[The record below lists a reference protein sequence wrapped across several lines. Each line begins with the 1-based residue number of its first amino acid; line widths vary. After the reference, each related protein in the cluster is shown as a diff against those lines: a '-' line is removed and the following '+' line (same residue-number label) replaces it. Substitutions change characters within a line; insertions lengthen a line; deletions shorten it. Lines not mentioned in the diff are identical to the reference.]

1 MSISRRVI
9 TPLLLS
15 RTTPTIRPA
24 ARLAAITAPLLRP
37 LHNTPHALKNM
48 RCVLIKDGKGPVEN
62 IYLGE
67 EPTPSPKKGEAL
79 VKIETFGLN
88 RMDLLQ
94 REGKY
99 NLPPQ
104 ASKTVLGVEFA
115 GTITELGEGGS
126 KFKVGDEVFGLAF
139 GGAYAEYIAS
149 PESMLLP
156 KPKELNWVQAA
167 ALPENWMTAYQ
178 ALFLE
183 TGLKEGENALIHA
196 GASGVG
202 VAAIQLALQTGKA
215 GKVFTTCGSDEKVA
229 FLKNLVDNDP
239 RLIVINY
246 RTQDFEE
253 EIKKHDT
260 GIDVIVDFIG
270 KDYFQR
276 NLSVMR
282 RDGRMV
288 LLAFM
293 SGAVVDKANIAMFL
307 GKRLQL
313 RGSTLRSR
321 TVEYQANLLQQF
333 KEHALPL
340 IVSGKYKVEVYKT
353 YPWTEVIEG
362 QKEMAANK
370 NSGKIV
376 FEITK

>member
-1 MSISRRVI
+1 
-9 TPLLLS
+9 
-15 RTTPTIRPA
+15 
-24 ARLAAITAPLLRP
+24 
-37 LHNTPHALKNM
+37 M
-48 RCVLIKDGKGPVEN
+48 RCVLIKDGKGPVDN
-62 IYLGE
+62 LYIGE
-67 EPTPSPKKGEAL
+67 EPTPSPKKDEVL
-79 VKIETFGLN
+79 VKVGTFGLN

-115 GTITELGEGGS
+115 GTVTELGEGAT

-139 GGAYAEYIAS
+139 GGAYAEYITS

-156 KPKELNWVQAA
+156 KPKELSWVEAA

-183 TGLKEGENALIHA
+183 TGLKEGESALIHA

-215 GKVFTTCGSDEKVA
+215 GKVFTTCGSEDKVQ
-229 FLKNLVDNDP
+229 FLKKLVNNDP

-253 EIKKHDT
+253 EIKKHDS
-260 GIDVIVDFIG
+260 GADVVVDFIG

-276 NLSVMR
+276 NLSVMN

-293 SGAVVDKANIAMFL
+293 SGAVVDKANIALFL
-307 GKRLQL
+307 AKRLQL

-321 TVEYQANLLQQF
+321 TVEYQADLLQQF
-333 KEHALPL
+333 KEHALPD

-376 FEITK
+376 FEVTK

>member
-1 MSISRRVI
+1 
-9 TPLLLS
+9 
-15 RTTPTIRPA
+15 
-24 ARLAAITAPLLRP
+24 
-37 LHNTPHALKNM
+37 M
-48 RCVLIKDGKGPVEN
+48 RCILIKDGKGPVEN
-62 IYLGE
+62 LYLGE
-67 EPTPSPKKGEAL
+67 EPTPSPKKGEVL
-79 VKIETFGLN
+79 VKTFGLN

-115 GTITELGEGGS
+115 GTITELGEGAS
-126 KFKVGDEVFGLAF
+126 QYKVGDEVFGLAF

-149 PESMLLP
+149 PEAMLLP
-156 KPKELNWVQAA
+156 KPKELSWVQAA

-183 TGLKEGENALIHA
+183 TGLKEGENVLIHA

-215 GKVFTTCGSDEKVA
+215 GKVFTTCGSDDKVA
-229 FLKNLVDNDP
+229 FLQKLVDNDP
-239 RLIVINY
+239 RLHVINY

-253 EIKKHDT
+253 EIKKSDS
-260 GIDVIVDFIG
+260 GVDVVVDFIG

-282 RDGRMV
+282 RDARMV

-307 GKRLQL
+307 AKRLQL

-321 TVEYQANLLQQF
+321 TLEYQADLLQRF
-333 KEHALPL
+333 REHALPL
-340 IVSGKYKVEVYKT
+340 IVAGKYKIEVYKT
-353 YPWTEVIEG
+353 FPWTEVIEG

-370 NSGKIV
+370 NSGKII
-376 FEITK
+376 FEVTK